1 LSDKGLQIAVDV
13 EYEINELQKN
23 VHAPIIPA
31 QALKSGSDL

>member
-1 LSDKGLQIAVDV
+1 V
-13 EYEINELQKN
+13 EDEIDQLQKN